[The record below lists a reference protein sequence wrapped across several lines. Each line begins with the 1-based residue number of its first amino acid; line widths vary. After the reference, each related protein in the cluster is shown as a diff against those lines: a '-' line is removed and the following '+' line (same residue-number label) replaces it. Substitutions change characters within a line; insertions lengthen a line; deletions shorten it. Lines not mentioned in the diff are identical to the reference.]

1 LLAVSVVFVA
11 AVAVAVAVVV
21 LFERL
26 HFNERAIM
34 ETVFS

>member
-11 AVAVAVAVVV
+11 AVAVAVVV

-26 HFNERAIM
+26 DFNERAIM